1 MLQLCGIAICKP
13 LEPIF
18 KQSMENASFASEWKQ
33 GNVDPIHKKY
43 EKQCLKDYRPVSLLP
58 ICEKIF

>member
-1 MLQLCGIAICKP
+1 
-13 LEPIF
+13 
-18 KQSMENASFASEWKQ
+18 MENASFASEWKQ